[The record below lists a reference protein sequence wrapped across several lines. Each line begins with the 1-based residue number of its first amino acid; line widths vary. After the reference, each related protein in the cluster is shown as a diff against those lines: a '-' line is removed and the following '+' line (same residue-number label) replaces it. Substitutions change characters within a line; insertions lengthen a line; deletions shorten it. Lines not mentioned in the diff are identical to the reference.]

1 MKSAFR
7 VWVTAAS
14 AASLWASLWGCSTKA
29 DDGGGGKRQNDGC
42 SSNAQ
47 CLNGHECSGGQCVP
61 FTACPAVACP
71 TGQSCVQGACRAAC
85 TSNAECGAL
94 VCNTAAGVC
103 QPAPNPVGTGG
114 ASGVGGSPGVGG
126 SLGAAGSP
134 AADGVGIGGSAG
146 SGTTGGSGGSGG
158 GAPLECLTDPNL
170 ALDGGWIGC
179 DPASTEDNPMGLQG
193 SIYMYHDGSTCTSP
207 VEACTATGCCIK
219 GATVVDA
226 TFAKWGCGLGFEL
239 NSTGGDTPM
248 KKAYAG
254 PAKCFDIKLTGS
266 SGGNPVRIAYTQSD
280 AMDGK
285 VAPFLE
291 LKPLTNG
298 FTGTVCF
305 NDVTCPTEWKPP
317 PNCMLGGPYD
327 LQIQVV
333 GGNTAGAFDLCLTQL
348 IPHES
353 GGGQTTLGQICGI
366 VGENDK
372 EHLTAGPYRIQNN
385 VATAD
390 SGKQCITAK
399 AGGGAA
405 GFTVDSSSLST
416 GGNSP
421 VAYPSVAYGWHFGQS
436 TTGTGLPKALSAL
449 ASAPST
455 VTYTP
460 PSGGKYNAS
469 YDIWAVPASA
479 GANPATPAGGL
490 EVMIWLA
497 AGGGPQPIG
506 SPGETVKIGN
516 HNYEIWTGKNTTW
529 DVVTF
534 WSKDYI
540 GGWTNEDLKPFLQK
554 AIALG
559 KAQND
564 WNLLS
569 VQFGFE
575 IWNGGNGASVTS
587 FSQSIK

>member
-1 MKSAFR
+1 
-7 VWVTAAS
+7 
-14 AASLWASLWGCSTKA
+14 
-29 DDGGGGKRQNDGC
+29 
-42 SSNAQ
+42 
-47 CLNGHECSGGQCVP
+47 
-61 FTACPAVACP
+61 
-71 TGQSCVQGACRAAC
+71 VQGVCRAAC

-114 ASGVGGSPGVGG
+114 ASGVGGSPSVGG
-126 SLGAAGSP
+126 SVGAGGSP
-134 AADGVGIGGSAG
+134 AAGGVGTSGSAG
-146 SGTTGGSGGSGG
+146 SGTSGGNGGSGG
-158 GAPLECLTDPNL
+158 GAPTECLTDPNL

-193 SIYMYHDGSTCTSP
+193 SIYMYHDGGTCTSP

-390 SGKQCITAK
+390 NGKQCITAK

-405 GFTVDSSSLST
+405 GFSIDSSSLST

-436 TTGTGLPKALSAL
+436 TTGTGLPKALSAIT
-449 ASAPST
+449 SAPST

-469 YDIWAVPASA
+469 YDIWAVPTSA
-479 GANPATPAGGL
+479 GANPATPAGGV

-516 HNYEIWTGKNTTW
+516 HNYEIWTGTNSTW
-529 DVVTF
+529 QVVTF

-575 IWNGGNGASVTS
+575 IWNGGNGASVNS

>member
-1 MKSAFR
+1 MNSALR
-7 VWVTAAS
+7 ALSTATL
-14 AASLWASLWGCSTKA
+14 AAGLWTALWGCSTKPDSA
-29 DDGGGGKRQNDGC
+29 TPSTNGC

-47 CLNGHECSGGQCVP
+47 CLNGQECSGGKCVP
-61 FTACPAVACP
+61 FTACPAVACGA
-71 TGQSCVQGACRAAC
+71 GQSCIQGACRAAC
-85 TSNAECGAL
+85 TADAQCGAL
-94 VCNTAAGVC
+94 ICNVAQGVC

-114 ASGVGGSPGVGG
+114 ANAGGGSPSAGG
-126 SLGAAGSP
+126 TPSGGGSP
-134 AADGVGIGGSAG
+134 ATGGASNAGASTGGVSTAGAGGGTGGGS
-146 SGTTGGSGGSGG
+146 
-158 GAPLECLTDPNL
+158 PMECLTDPNL

-179 DPASTEDNPMGLQG
+179 DPTLTDDNPMGLQG
-193 SIYMYHDGSTCTSP
+193 SIYMYHDGATCSSP
-207 VEACTATGCCIK
+207 VEPCTATGCCIK

-239 NSTGGDTPM
+239 NSTGGDAAV

-254 PAKCFDIKLTGS
+254 TAKCFDIKLTGS

-280 AMDGK
+280 MMDGK

-291 LKPLTNG
+291 LKPLTAG
-298 FTGTVCF
+298 FAGTVCF
-305 NDVTCPTEWKPP
+305 NDVACPTEWKPP

-348 IPHES
+348 IPHET
-353 GGGQTTLGQICGI
+353 GGGQTNLGQICGI

-385 VATAD
+385 VATAGNG
-390 SGKQCITAK
+390 SQCITAK

-405 GFTVDSSSLST
+405 GFKIDSTSLST

-421 VAYPSVAYGWHFGQS
+421 VAYPSVAYGWHFGQV
-436 TTGTGLPKALSAL
+436 TTGTGLPKALSAVG
-449 ASAPST
+449 SAPST

-469 YDIWAVPASA
+469 YDIWAMPTSA
-479 GANPATPAGGL
+479 GANPATPAGGV

-506 SPGETVKIGN
+506 APGETVKIAN
-516 HNYEIWTGKNTTW
+516 HDFQIWTGTNSTW
-529 DVVTF
+529 QVVTF
-534 WSKDYI
+534 WSKDYV
-540 GGWTNEDLKPFLQK
+540 GGWTNQDLKPFLQK
-554 AIALG
+554 VVDMG

-564 WNLLS
+564 WNLQS
-569 VQFGFE
+569 IEFGFE
-575 IWNGGNGASVTS
+575 VWNGAGGGEVTS